1 MVVPIYWRGNQ
12 DLKALLLRGETMDRV
27 DELQKLMEETA
38 KGLSVMQQNQGNW
51 AGWIIYLLEAL
62 DDTALNLNS
71 KTDYEFTLAG
81 LQDAI
86 STRLRE
92 SSW

>member
-1 MVVPIYWRGNQ
+1 
-12 DLKALLLRGETMDRV
+12 MDRV

-38 KGLSVMQQNQGNW
+38 FGLSVMQQNRGNW

-62 DDTALNLNS
+62 DDTASYAGLRA
-71 KTDYEFTLAG
+71 DYEVTLAG
-81 LQDAI
+81 LQDAM

-92 SSW
+92 NKW

>member
-1 MVVPIYWRGNQ
+1 
-12 DLKALLLRGETMDRV
+12 MDRV
-27 DELQKLMEETA
+27 EELQKLMAETA

-51 AGWIIYLLEAL
+51 AGWIIYLLEAM
-62 DDTALNLNS
+62 DDTASNANLQA
-71 KTDYEFTLAG
+71 DYEFTLAG

-86 STRLRE
+86 STRLRS